1 LISAAAVIT
10 AAGSGRR
17 MQADK
22 KKQYLLID
30 GVPVLELAVKSFI
43 FSDLF
48 GRVVITVPPGDLE
61 YAKGLL
67 SHYLESGGT
76 CRLSLIEGGQHR
88 QESVF
93 LGLEA
98 LAPDN
103 PEFVLIHDG
112 ARPWITPELIAAVLE
127 NTRLYGACI
136 PVADIPDAVK
146 TIGKTG
152 FIEQHAD
159 KQRTKGAQTPQG
171 FTFARLYAAHLEA
184 RKHHTRYA
192 DDAEVYMLANQSIY
206 TIPGNPAN
214 RKITYTFDMERS

>member
-1 LISAAAVIT
+1 MISAAAVIT

-17 MQADK
+17 MQTNK

-30 GVPVLELAVKSFI
+30 DVPVLELAVKPFLS
-43 FSDLF
+43 SNLF
-48 GRVVITVPPGDLE
+48 EKLVITVPPGDLE
-61 YAKGLL
+61 YTGLLL
-67 SHYLESGGT
+67 SHYLKAGGA
-76 CRLSLIEGGQHR
+76 CRLSIIEGGPHR

-98 LAPDN
+98 LAPYR
-103 PEFVLIHDG
+103 PEYVLIHDG

-127 NTRLYGACI
+127 NTKLHGACV

-146 TIGKTG
+146 TIGKNG
-152 FIEQHAD
+152 FIEHHAD
-159 KQRTKGAQTPQG
+159 KQWTKGAQTPQG

-192 DDAEVYMLANQSIY
+192 DDTEVYMLDGGSIF
-206 TIPGNPAN
+206 TIPGSPQN
-214 RKITYTFDMERS
+214 RKITYGFDMEGL